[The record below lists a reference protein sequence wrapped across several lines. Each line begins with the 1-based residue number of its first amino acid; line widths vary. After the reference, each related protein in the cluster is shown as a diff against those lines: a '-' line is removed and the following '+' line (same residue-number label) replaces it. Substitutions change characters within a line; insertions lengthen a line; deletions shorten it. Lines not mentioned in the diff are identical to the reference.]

1 MPRRYCGSCRSPLH
15 ADDGHSECVSCL
27 GKSHADAALA
37 GSDCSHCKI
46 ISLASLRS
54 RIAFF
59 SESDPAPRA
68 LPFSSSQGPVRKKQ
82 RGRGSQRPVES
93 ELTSAQI
100 PSASLSPHREVS
112 PVLFSQ
118 ADQRPSASASDLVS
132 FGGSD
137 NELADDSMSLA
148 ASDAEELSGSVT
160 DPAPS
165 RLPAPSAAKAGMDAE
180 LFRVLSKAVEELG
193 LEWSPPEEPSRS
205 RLDEWLLPGRRQAP
219 QQRPLPFFP
228 EVHDELTRSWRSPYS
243 ARLRTSASSALTT
256 IDGAEEKGYER
267 MPQLDESVAAH
278 PCSPTAIGWK
288 AKASHPSK
296 PCRTTSALAGRSYAS
311 AGQAASA
318 LHSMAVL
325 QVYQAK
331 LLSAIDES
339 EPDPATL
346 RELRSATDLA
356 LRATKTT
363 AQAIGRSMAS
373 LVVLERHLWLTLT
386 EIKDADKVSFLDAP
400 ISPSGLFGPAVEVFA
415 ERFTEAQ
422 KASQAMRHF
431 LPKRSSSAAAQSR
444 PKTVPTQ
451 QPAKPAPAVSA
462 PQPAKTQQTWGRS
475 RSARRHPFPK
485 RQGPRPRI
493 ALDPAPPA
501 SSWSAGQEEEWVESR
516 HGRTAHQT
524 ASLRKPLFTPFFSGC
539 RGNCV
544 CCKYRARTS
553 AHATIRCDSGKNKT
567 QKFSKKRAVFLFRPS
582 RVPCLR
588 AAGHSS
594 LSNPLPCGP
603 RPGRPSLECQIGLW
617 G

>member
-37 GSDCSHCKI
+37 GSDCSHCES

-54 RIAFF
+54 QIAFF

-93 ELTSAQI
+93 ELTPAQI
-100 PSASLSPHREVS
+100 PRASLSPHREVS

-118 ADQRPSASASDLVS
+118 PDQRPSASVSDLVS

-137 NELADDSMSLA
+137 DELADDSMSLV

-165 RLPAPSAAKAGMDAE
+165 GLPAPSAAKAGMDAE

-205 RLDEWLLPGRRQAP
+205 RLDEWFLPGRRQAP
-219 QQRPLPFFP
+219 QQRPSPFFP

-256 IDGAEEKGYER
+256 IDGAEKKGYER

-278 PCSPTAIGWK
+278 LCPPTAIGWK
-288 AKASHPSK
+288 AKANHPSK

-363 AQAIGRSMAS
+363 AQAIGR
-373 LVVLERHLWLTLT
+373 
-386 EIKDADKVSFLDAP
+386 P
-400 ISPSGLFGPAVEVFA
+400 G
-415 ERFTEAQ
+415 
-422 KASQAMRHF
+422 
-431 LPKRSSSAAAQSR
+431 
-444 PKTVPTQ
+444 
-451 QPAKPAPAVSA
+451 
-462 PQPAKTQQTWGRS
+462 
-475 RSARRHPFPK
+475 SAR
-485 RQGPRPRI
+485 
-493 ALDPAPPA
+493 APP
-501 SSWSAGQEEEWVESR
+501 V
-516 HGRTAHQT
+516 
-524 ASLRKPLFTPFFSGC
+524 
-539 RGNCV
+539 
-544 CCKYRARTS
+544 
-553 AHATIRCDSGKNKT
+553 AHADGD
-567 QKFSKKRAVFLFRPS
+567 
-582 RVPCLR
+582 
-588 AAGHSS
+588 
-594 LSNPLPCGP
+594 
-603 RPGRPSLECQIGLW
+603 
-617 G
+617 

>member
-1 MPRRYCGSCRSPLH
+1 M
-15 ADDGHSECVSCL
+15 
-27 GKSHADAALA
+27 
-37 GSDCSHCKI
+37 
-46 ISLASLRS
+46 
-54 RIAFF
+54 
-59 SESDPAPRA
+59 
-68 LPFSSSQGPVRKKQ
+68 RKKQ
-82 RGRGSQRPVES
+82 RGRGSQRPVKS

-100 PSASLSPHREVS
+100 PRASLSPHREVS
-112 PVLFSQ
+112 PVLFSKP
-118 ADQRPSASASDLVS
+118 DQRPSASASDLVS

-137 NELADDSMSLA
+137 DELADDSMSLA

-160 DPAPS
+160 DSAPS
-165 RLPAPSAAKAGMDAE
+165 RLPAPSTAKAGMDAE

-205 RLDEWLLPGRRQAP
+205 RLDEWILPGRCQAP
-219 QQRPLPFFP
+219 QQRPSPFFP
-228 EVHDELTRSWRSPYS
+228 GDHDELTRSWRSPYS
-243 ARLRTSASSALTT
+243 AHLRTSASSALTT

-278 PCSPTAIGWK
+278 LCPPTAIGWK

-331 LLSAIDES
+331 LLSVIDES

-373 LVVLERHLWLTLT
+373 LVVLERHLWLMLT
-386 EIKDADKVSFLDAP
+386 EIKDVDKVSFLDAP
-400 ISPSGLFGPAVEVFA
+400 ISPSGLFGPAVEGFA

-444 PKTVPTQ
+444 PK
-451 QPAKPAPAVSA
+451 PAPAVSA
-462 PQPAKTQQTWGRS
+462 PQPAKTQ
-475 RSARRHPFPK
+475 
-485 RQGPRPRI
+485 
-493 ALDPAPPA
+493 
-501 SSWSAGQEEEWVESR
+501 
-516 HGRTAHQT
+516 
-524 ASLRKPLFTPFFSGC
+524 
-539 RGNCV
+539 
-544 CCKYRARTS
+544 
-553 AHATIRCDSGKNKT
+553 
-567 QKFSKKRAVFLFRPS
+567 
-582 RVPCLR
+582 
-588 AAGHSS
+588 
-594 LSNPLPCGP
+594 
-603 RPGRPSLECQIGLW
+603 
-617 G
+617 